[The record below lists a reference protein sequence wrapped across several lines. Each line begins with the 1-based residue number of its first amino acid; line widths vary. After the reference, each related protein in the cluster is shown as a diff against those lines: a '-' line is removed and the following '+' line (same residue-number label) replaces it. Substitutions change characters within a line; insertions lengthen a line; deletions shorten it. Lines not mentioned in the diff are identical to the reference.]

1 MLSTDRTRAYLER
14 LGMDGA
20 PSTDREGLDALV
32 RAHQTHIPFET
43 IRMHRA
49 GTTPSMDLDDIYD
62 LVIVQRQGGYC
73 FELNKL
79 FEYLLRALGFDA
91 RPVLC
96 RSVRGRE
103 ARMPLN
109 HRGILV
115 SLPEGDFFVDVGFGG
130 PMPAGALKLE
140 FGTQQVIDG
149 DAFFAEPIDDAWW
162 ALERITRAGADLH
175 DDERPSQRQTEL
187 EFCTATAEEQ
197 DFDMLNQVFS
207 APGTLFRD
215 HELANLRTSQGHAAY
230 RDGVLTV
237 RANGKKAVTELA
249 DPQAISAVLAE
260 HFGITY

>member
-1 MLSTDRTRAYLER
+1 MLSTGQVQAYLER
-14 LGMDGA
+14 LGFDHA
-20 PSTDREGLDALV
+20 PAVSKEGLDALV
-32 RAHQTHIPFET
+32 RAHQMRIPFET
-43 IRMHRA
+43 VRLHRT
-49 GTTPSMDLDDIYD
+49 GQTPSMNLDDIFD
-62 LVIVQRQGGYC
+62 LVISQHQGGYC

-91 RPVLC
+91 RPIFC

-103 ARMPLN
+103 TRMPLN

-115 SLPEGDFFVDVGFGG
+115 SLPQGDFFADVGFGG

-140 FGTQQVIDG
+140 FGTQQIIDG
-149 DAFFAEPIDDAWW
+149 NAFFAEPIDDDWW

-215 HELANLRTSQGHAAY
+215 HELANLRTSNGHIAF
-230 RDGVLTV
+230 RDDVLTL
-237 RANGKKAVTELA
+237 RANGKKHTAELE
-249 DPQAISAVLAE
+249 DPQAVSAALKE